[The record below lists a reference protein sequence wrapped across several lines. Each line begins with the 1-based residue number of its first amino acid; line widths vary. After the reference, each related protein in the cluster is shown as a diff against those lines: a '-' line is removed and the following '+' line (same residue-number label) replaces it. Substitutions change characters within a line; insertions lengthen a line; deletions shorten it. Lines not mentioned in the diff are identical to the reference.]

1 MAKTKS
7 GKTKKNTKSRSRS
20 VMGRL
25 MPPVDIQNE
34 SQLGE
39 LKKRISAGPL
49 TLVFVYADWCGHCQ
63 SYKPKMEELEAMPDR
78 TIQTARIRDDMLPKS
93 SLSNAKL
100 EGYPTLMLVK
110 KNGEATTFQ
119 TKDGSVSNAI
129 PDHTN
134 MTNMKAIVKNM
145 GTPQGVNLINNPNP
159 IPASTMEQTINTMNS
174 NNSKNTLENLL
185 EEDISSHSNTL
196 IKNSSKI
203 LSPNNLK
210 VNTIQPLSTLG
221 STSIATSPNTSRN
234 NMPTSILADQL
245 SSPLP
250 LNDTL
255 LNSKNALIQESTR
268 SSMNSTSVKQN
279 GGSLWS
285 QLMLASNK
293 VAPAAALLLASVA
306 LNKRHTRSTKHSKR
320 RTTRKN

>member
-1 MAKTKS
+1 MAKNKS
-7 GKTKKNTKSRSRS
+7 GRTRKNNKKQSRS

-39 LKKRISAGPL
+39 LKKRIAAGPL

-63 SYKPKMEELEAMPDR
+63 SYKPKMDELEAMPDR
-78 TIQTARIRDDMLPKS
+78 TIQTARIRDDVFPKS
-93 SLSNAKL
+93 NLHNAKL

-119 TKDGSVSNAI
+119 TNDGSVSNAI

-145 GTPQGVNLINNPNP
+145 GTPQGLNLINNPAP
-159 IPASTMEQTINTMNS
+159 IPASTMKQTIETIHTNNS
-174 NNSKNTLENLL
+174 NIKLPTNSPF
-185 EEDISSHSNTL
+185 SNT
-196 IKNSSKI
+196 NSFEEEPI
-203 LSPNNLK
+203 NQL
-210 VNTIQPLSTLG
+210 NTNVETMQPLTTLG
-221 STSIATSPNTSRN
+221 STSITTSPNTARI
-234 NMPTSILADQL
+234 NMPASIVADQL

-250 LNDTL
+250 LNNTL
-255 LNSKNALIQESTR
+255 LNSKNALVQESTR
-268 SSMNSTSVKQN
+268 STMNSTSVKQA

-285 QLMLASNK
+285 QLILASNK
-293 VAPAAALLLASVA
+293 IAPAAALLLGSVA
-306 LNKRHTRSTKHSKR
+306 LNKRNTRSKKHVKR
-320 RTTRKN
+320 RITRKN